1 MSLSFNFK
9 KSLTVILLTVC
20 VIGGIDSSAAPK
32 KGKEVGLQLYSV
44 REAIKSSDIK
54 TVVEKVGKQGY
65 QIVEAA
71 GYNDGK
77 FYGMEP
83 AAFKAL
89 CDANGLNFFSS
100 HCGQAVPDKAGWDK
114 CMAWWDTAIA
124 AHKAAGVK
132 YIVQPFMDKVGYESI
147 AGTKRYCEYF
157 NAVGEKCNAA
167 GIRFG
172 YHNHSHEFGQVDG
185 QTIYDCMLKN
195 TDPKKV
201 MFEMDL
207 FWITEGGKNP
217 VDYFKAYPGRF
228 ELWHVKDLKEL
239 GGSDAKMNFKP
250 IFDNAKTAG
259 MQHYIVEVEEFNSNP
274 IDGVKQSLDFLLKA
288 DYVKQ

>member
-1 MSLSFNFK
+1 MSLKLNVK
-9 KSLTVILLTVC
+9 KSLTVLVLAVFVGT
-20 VIGGIDSSAAPK
+20 GITSSAAPK

-44 REAIKSSDIK
+44 RETIKQTDIKS
-54 TVVEKVGKQGY
+54 VVEKVGAMGY

-71 GYNDGK
+71 SYGDGK

-89 CDANGLNFFSS
+89 CNANGLNFFSS
-100 HCGQAVPDKAGWDK
+100 HCGQPVPDKAGWDA
-114 CMAWWDTAIA
+114 CMKWWDTCIA

-147 AGTKRYCEYF
+147 AGTQRYCDYF
-157 NAVGEKCNAA
+157 NAVGAKCNAA

-172 YHNHSHEFGQVDG
+172 YHNHSGEFKTVDG
-185 QTIYDCMLKN
+185 QIIYDYMLKN

-207 FWITEGGKNP
+207 YWITEGGKNP

-239 GGSDAKMNFKP
+239 GGNDAKMDFKP
-250 IFDNAKTAG
+250 IFANAKTAG
-259 MQHYIVEVEEFNSNP
+259 MKKFIVEVEEFNSNP
-274 IDGVKQSLDFLLKA
+274 IDGVKQSLEFLQKA
-288 DYVKQ
+288 EYVK

>member
-1 MSLSFNFK
+1 MSLKLNVK
-9 KSLTVILLTVC
+9 KSLTVLVLAVFVGT
-20 VIGGIDSSAAPK
+20 GITSSAAPK

-44 REAIKSSDIK
+44 RETIKQTDIKS
-54 TVVEKVGKQGY
+54 VVEKVGAMGY

-71 GYNDGK
+71 SYGDGK

-100 HCGQAVPDKAGWDK
+100 HCGQPVPDKAGWDA
-114 CMAWWDTAIA
+114 CMKWWDTCIA

-147 AGTKRYCEYF
+147 AGTQRYCDYF
-157 NAVGEKCNAA
+157 NAVGAKCNAA

-172 YHNHSHEFGQVDG
+172 YHNHSGEFKTVDG
-185 QTIYDCMLKN
+185 QIIYDYMLKN

-207 FWITEGGKNP
+207 YWITEGGKNP

-239 GGSDAKMNFKP
+239 GGNDAKMDFKP
-250 IFDNAKTAG
+250 IFANAKTAG
-259 MQHYIVEVEEFNSNP
+259 MKKFIVEVEEFNSNP
-274 IDGVKQSLDFLLKA
+274 IDGVKQSLEFLQKA
-288 DYVKQ
+288 EYVK

>member
-1 MSLSFNFK
+1 MSLKLNVK
-9 KSLTVILLTVC
+9 KSLTVVILAVFVASGFT
-20 VIGGIDSSAAPK
+20 SFAASK

-44 REAIKSSDIK
+44 REAIKQTDIK
-54 TVVEKVGKQGY
+54 TVVEKVGTMGY

-71 GYNDGK
+71 GYGDGK

-100 HCGQAVPDKAGWDK
+100 HCGQAVPDKAGWDA
-114 CMAWWDTAIA
+114 CMKWWDTCIA

-147 AGTKRYCEYF
+147 AGTQRYCDYF

-172 YHNHSHEFGQVDG
+172 YHNHSGEFKTVDG
-185 QTIYDCMLKN
+185 QIIYDYMLKN

-239 GGSDAKMNFKP
+239 GGNDAKMDFKP
-250 IFDNAKTAG
+250 IFANAKTAG
-259 MQHYIVEVEEFNSNP
+259 MKKFIVEVEEFNSNP
-274 IDGVKQSLDFLLKA
+274 IDGVKQSLEFLQKA
-288 DYVKQ
+288 KYVK

>member
-1 MSLSFNFK
+1 MSLRLNVK
-9 KSLTVILLTVC
+9 KSLTVVMLAVFVTS
-20 VIGGIDSSAAPK
+20 GITLFAAPK

-44 REAIKSSDIK
+44 RDAMK
-54 TVVEKVGKQGY
+54 TDAKGTVEKVGAMGY
-65 QIVEAA
+65 KVVETA
-71 GYNDGK
+71 GYSDGK

-83 AAFKAL
+83 VAFKAL
-89 CDANGLNFFSS
+89 CEANGLNFYSS
-100 HCGQAVPDKAGWDK
+100 HCGQAVPDKAGWDA
-114 CMAWWDTAIA
+114 CMKWWDTCIA

-147 AGTKRYCEYF
+147 AGTQRYCDYF
-157 NAVGEKCNAA
+157 NAVGAKCNAA

-172 YHNHSHEFGQVDG
+172 YHNHSGEFKTVEGQI
-185 QTIYDCMLKN
+185 IYDYMLKN

-207 FWITEGGKNP
+207 YWITEGGKNP

-228 ELWHVKDLKEL
+228 ELWHVKDKREL
-239 GGSDAKMNFKP
+239 GGSDAKMDFKP

-259 MQHYIVEVEEFNSNP
+259 MKKFIVEVEEFNSNP
-274 IDGVKQSLDFLLKA
+274 IDGVKQSLEFLQNAK
-288 DYVKQ
+288 YVK

>member
-1 MSLSFNFK
+1 MSLKLNVK
-9 KSLTVILLTVC
+9 KSFTVVILTVFVAS
-20 VIGGIDSSAAPK
+20 GITSFAASK

-44 REAIKSSDIK
+44 REAIKQTAIK
-54 TVVEKVGKQGY
+54 PVVEKVGAMGY

-71 GYNDGK
+71 GYGDGK

-100 HCGQAVPDKAGWDK
+100 HCGQPVPDKAGWDA
-114 CMAWWDTAIA
+114 CMKWWDTCIA

-147 AGTKRYCEYF
+147 AGTQRYCDYF
-157 NAVGEKCNAA
+157 NAVGAKCNAA

-172 YHNHSHEFGQVDG
+172 YHNHSGEFKTVDG
-185 QTIYDCMLKN
+185 QIIYDYMLKN

-207 FWITEGGKNP
+207 YWITEGGKNP
-217 VDYFKAYPGRF
+217 IDYFKAYPGRF
-228 ELWHVKDLKEL
+228 ELWHVKDKREL
-239 GGSDAKMNFKP
+239 GGSDAVMDFKP
-250 IFDNAKTAG
+250 IFANAKTAG
-259 MQHYIVEVEEFNSNP
+259 MKKIIVEVEEFNSNP
-274 IDGVKQSLDFLLKA
+274 IDGVKQSLEFLQKA
-288 DYVKQ
+288 KYVK

>member
-1 MSLSFNFK
+1 MSLKFNVKSSF
-9 KSLTVILLTVC
+9 TAVLLAVFIAC
-20 VIGGIDSSAAPK
+20 GITTIAAPK
-32 KGKEVGLQLYSV
+32 KGKEVGLQLYSLRDV
-44 REAIKSSDIK
+44 INKDVKGTI
-54 TVVEKVGKQGY
+54 EKVGAMGY
-65 QIVEAA
+65 KIVEAA
-71 GYNDGK
+71 AYNDGK

-100 HCGQAVPDKAGWDK
+100 HCGQAVPDQAGWDA
-114 CMAWWDTAIA
+114 CMAWWDKAIA

-132 YIVQPFMDKVGYESI
+132 YIVQPFMDKVGYESL
-147 AGTKRYCEYF
+147 AGTKRYCDYF

-172 YHNHSHEFGQVDG
+172 YHNHSGEFKTVEGQV
-185 QTIYDCMLKN
+185 IYDFMLKN

-207 FWITEGGKNP
+207 YWITEGGKNP

-228 ELWHVKDLKEL
+228 ELWHVKDLREL
-239 GGSDAKMNFKP
+239 GGSDAKMDFKP

-259 MQHYIVEVEEFNSNP
+259 MKGYIVEVEEFNSNP
-274 IDGVKQSLDFLLKA
+274 IDGVKQSLDFLQKA
-288 DYVKQ
+288 DYVKW

>member
-1 MSLSFNFK
+1 MSLKLNVK
-9 KSLTVILLTVC
+9 KSLTVLALAVFVGT
-20 VIGGIDSSAAPK
+20 GITSSAAPK

-44 REAIKSSDIK
+44 REAIKQTDIK
-54 TVVEKVGKQGY
+54 SVVEKVGAMGY

-71 GYNDGK
+71 SYSDGK

-100 HCGQAVPDKAGWDK
+100 HCGQAVPDKAGWDA
-114 CMAWWDTAIA
+114 CMKWWDTCIA

-147 AGTKRYCEYF
+147 AGTQRYCDYF
-157 NAVGEKCNAA
+157 NAVGAKCNAA

-172 YHNHSHEFGQVDG
+172 YHNHSGEFKTVDG
-185 QTIYDCMLKN
+185 QIIYDYMLKN

-207 FWITEGGKNP
+207 YWITEGGKNP

-239 GGSDAKMNFKP
+239 GGNDAKMDFKP
-250 IFDNAKTAG
+250 IFANAKTAG
-259 MQHYIVEVEEFNSNP
+259 MKKFIVEVEEFNSNP
-274 IDGVKQSLDFLLKA
+274 IDGVKQSLEFLQKA
-288 DYVKQ
+288 EYVK

>member
-1 MSLSFNFK
+1 MSLKLNVKKTLTLVVLAVFAGGMGSF
-9 KSLTVILLTVC
+9 
-20 VIGGIDSSAAPK
+20 AAPK
-32 KGKEVGLQLYSV
+32 KSKEVGLQLYSV
-44 REAIKSSDIK
+44 REAIKKTDIK
-54 TVVEKVGKQGY
+54 TVVQQVGTMGYKV
-65 QIVEAA
+65 IEAA
-71 GYNDGK
+71 GYGDGK

-100 HCGQAVPDKAGWDK
+100 HCGQAVPDQAGWDA
-114 CMAWWDTAIA
+114 CMKWWDTCIA

-132 YIVQPFMDKVGYESI
+132 YIVQPFMDKVGYASI
-147 AGTKRYCEYF
+147 EGLKRYCDYF
-157 NAVGEKCNAA
+157 NAVGAKCNAA

-172 YHNHSHEFGQVDG
+172 YHNHSHEFTDLEG
-185 QTIYDCMLKN
+185 QTIYDFMLKN

-207 FWITEGGKNP
+207 YWITEGGKNP

-228 ELWHVKDLKEL
+228 ELWHVKDKREL

-250 IFDNAKTAG
+250 IFENAKVAG
-259 MQHYIVEVEEFNSNP
+259 MKKYIVEVEEFNSNP
-274 IDGVKQSLDFLLKA
+274 IDGVKQSLEFLQNA
-288 DYVKQ
+288 EYVK

>member
-1 MSLSFNFK
+1 MSSSIK
-9 KSLTVILLTVC
+9 KSIAVIMTVV
-20 VIGGIDSSAAPK
+20 VIGGISSVAASK
-32 KGKEVGLQLYSV
+32 KGKEVGLQLYSLRDV
-44 REAIKSSDIK
+44 INKDVKGTI
-54 TVVEKVGKQGY
+54 EKVGAMGY
-65 QIVEAA
+65 QVVEAA

-89 CDANGLNFFSS
+89 CAANGLNFLSS
-100 HCGQAVPDKAGWDK
+100 HCGQAVPDKAGWNA
-114 CMAWWDTAIA
+114 CMAWWDKAIA

-147 AGTKRYCEYF
+147 AGIQRYCDYF

-172 YHNHSHEFGQVDG
+172 YHNHSGEFKTVEGQI
-185 QTIYDCMLKN
+185 IYDYMLKN

-201 MFEMDL
+201 MFQMDL
-207 FWITEGGKNP
+207 YWITEGGKNP

-239 GGSDAKMNFKP
+239 GGSDAKMDFKP
-250 IFDNAKTAG
+250 IFANAKKSG
-259 MQHYIVEVEEFNSNP
+259 MKHFIVEVEEYNSNP
-274 IDGVKQSLDFLLKA
+274 IDGVKQSLVFLQNAK
-288 DYVKQ
+288 YVK